1 MPRHGNGN
9 KKIPRLG
16 DFYLSVA
23 VQQLNDRQA
32 VVKFLVGTQGLYIPM
47 FVALHGPLSLR
58 KVQTAHMLVFTNWR
72 SEPFY
77 GFSSVCH
84 TKIKRPESGR

>member
-1 MPRHGNGN
+1 MGMEI

-32 VVKFLVGTQGLYIPM
+32 VVEFLVGTQGL
-47 FVALHGPLSLR
+47 
-58 KVQTAHMLVFTNWR
+58 
-72 SEPFY
+72 EPW
-77 GFSSVCH
+77 
-84 TKIKRPESGR
+84 TQ